1 MNPDTGHLIRVEN
14 DEEMQH
20 LVGYGYERVPE
31 ELEGA
36 AKRKLAGRKEAY
48 VSLTSGGKLSRWA
61 AKRRKAK
68 RKMAKESRRR
78 NRRRNWK

>member
-31 ELEGA
+31 NLEVVGFW
-36 AKRKLAGRKEAY
+36 AGGWLMYGQGRQE
-48 VSLTSGGKLSRWA
+48 
-61 AKRRKAK
+61 
-68 RKMAKESRRR
+68 ESRPVPG
-78 NRRRNWK
+78 WPGVE

>member
-1 MNPDTGHLIRVEN
+1 MNPDTGHLVRV
-14 DEEMQH
+14 DSVEEMRRLAQA
-20 LVGYGYERVPE
+20 GYEPVQE